1 MKFDK
6 NKLKDAFKEVIKA
19 SMETDSYPD
28 FKNAVSN
35 LIASYRVRMAQG
47 DSGNLQEIVDVIRE
61 ISYQS
66 VVNKMADK
74 NAEKLLVLNPDGS
87 STGEYAERKIVHN
100 KKNLLWHREV
110 AGIVLR
116 ENGTFAIITRSSEK
130 SSYPGAKGLICG
142 HVEGSSSCHEAV
154 VAECSEEV
162 GTLFAQEKF
171 IRLMN
176 ATKNEREDNRAYTT
190 PYIVASQLKNGVFIY
205 QEQEVD
211 GMEWIT
217 VDKLRQYI
225 SLSNNPATESM
236 VIFKDNE
243 FYRKLAD
250 SLELLFALENWHD
263 YLTKGDYQTIHKHL
277 GIVTPKNEEEFYKSK
292 EKMTA
297 KADTKSDAKTAKTE
311 NKAKK

>member
-1 MKFDK
+1 MDT
-6 NKLKDAFKEVIKA
+6 NEQKLKDSLKEIIK
-19 SMETDSYPD
+19 SLMPTNSYVD
-28 FKNAVSN
+28 FKNAVSSV
-35 LIASYRVRMAQG
+35 IAMYKVNKEHDGGSAVNYDKIISLV
-47 DSGNLQEIVDVIRE
+47 RE

-74 NAEKLLVLNPDGS
+74 NAEKLLVLNEDGS
-87 STGEYAERKIVHN
+87 STGEFFERKTVHN
-100 KKNLLWHREV
+100 KKKLLWHREV

-142 HVEGSSSCHEAV
+142 HVEGTSSCHEAV

-176 ATKNEREDNRAYTT
+176 PTKNEREDNKAFTT
-190 PYIVASQLKNGVFIY
+190 PYIVASQLKDGVFIY

-217 VDKLRQYI
+217 VDKLRQYV
-225 SLSNNPATESM
+225 SLSHNPATADM

-243 FYRKLAD
+243 FYRGLAD
-250 SLELLFALENWHD
+250 SLELLFTLENWHD
-263 YLTKGDYQTIHKHL
+263 YLANGDYKTIHKHL
-277 GIVTPKNEEEFYKSK
+277 GIVTPKNEVEFYESK

-297 KADTKSDAKTAKTE
+297 KPAVNTAQNDNNKS
-311 NKAKK
+311 KK